1 MIEVGIHTGER
12 DIEKLINYCQKLDI
26 NAVCMHCQAIDGY
39 QENGVPD
46 KAHLMT
52 VQDSMMRA
60 GKKVKVMISTP
71 LQIDVLS
78 KVDEWESKV
87 DEVCGTF
94 EVLGACGVEAVL
106 LFNFMKA
113 AEASERE
120 EQWQLVSNIYRRFT
134 EQAEKSGV
142 KIATHGHCLPE
153 YLIWNFDSIS
163 RLLQA
168 SDSPFNGWTYDPG
181 ILLLAQDDPY
191 ETVEKVKGRIPF
203 AHARDVLGDWRMWDE
218 VFLGRGNVD
227 FPKVLQLLQ
236 DADFD
241 GLICPE
247 HLGPDGQGRENR
259 EAMAVKLLKEQLGTK

>member
-1 MIEVGIHTGER
+1 
-12 DIEKLINYCQKLDI
+12 
-26 NAVCMHCQAIDGY
+26 MHCQAIDGY

-120 EQWQLVSNIYRRFT
+120 ERAAAGRR
-134 EQAEKSGV
+134 EAGQQRRCARRQACPRPPKGGQQGARSG
-142 KIATHGHCLPE
+142 
-153 YLIWNFDSIS
+153 SQS
-163 RLLQA
+163 RLWQPWALSNVA
-168 SDSPFNGWTYDPG
+168 IRGLFEPPG
-181 ILLLAQDDPY
+181 LG
-191 ETVEKVKGRIPF
+191 GRLGEI
-203 AHARDVLGDWRMWDE
+203 AHGVPRLSGC
-218 VFLGRGNVD
+218 L
-227 FPKVLQLLQ
+227 
-236 DADFD
+236 
-241 GLICPE
+241 
-247 HLGPDGQGRENR
+247 LGPS
-259 EAMAVKLLKEQLGTK
+259 LLRL